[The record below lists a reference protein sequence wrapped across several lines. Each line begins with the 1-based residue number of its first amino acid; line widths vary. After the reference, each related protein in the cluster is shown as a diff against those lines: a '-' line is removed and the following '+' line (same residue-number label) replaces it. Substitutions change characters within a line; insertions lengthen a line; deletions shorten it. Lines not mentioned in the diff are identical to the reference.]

1 MKLIAKKPCSFG
13 GKKFYGGD
21 DIPAELVLNPQVQE
35 KRGVLAI
42 VADDAAPASDPTPD
56 VVLKEVDAMTVVI
69 RAKEGDLPLNLTQ
82 EGLQSVVDVL
92 TVKPAEAVSIIE
104 KMEDGDALILVHIMD
119 VRKAVKEAAEERA
132 KALNAGDDDDD
143 EAQTVNTGDE
153 NEDGAQAQTINTEES
168 AGDQ

>member
-13 GKKFYGGD
+13 GKKFYNGD
-21 DIPAELVLNPQVQE
+21 EIPAELVLNPEVQE
-35 KRGVLAI
+35 KRRVLAI
-42 VADDAAPASDPTPD
+42 VADDAAPASAPAPE
-56 VVLKEVDAMTVVI
+56 VVHKEVDAMTVVI

-132 KALNAGDDDDD
+132 KALNTEENDD
-143 EAQTVNTGDE
+143 E
-153 NEDGAQAQTINTEES
+153 AQAQTINSEDNAQPPAINPEES